1 MAHQI
6 QVLGEEDF
14 LDWITGCE
22 DSSWVLQIDP
32 NPNMSKSF
40 YYDPEK
46 IQDSHDPKSVELRI
60 NEFDWTSCIDKDPQE
75 LDTNIYFE

>member
-14 LDWITGCE
+14 LNWVTGSE
-22 DSSWVLQIDP
+22 DSLWALQIDP
-32 NPNMSKSF
+32 NPDMSNSF

-46 IQDSHDPKSVELRI
+46 IQNSYDPKSVELRI
-60 NEFDWTSCIDKDPQE
+60 NEFDWTSYIDKDLQE